1 MLSSDGQHMTG
12 MCATFDSQNS
22 LQVIAVLF
30 IASPHCYS
38 VMGQKTASNS
48 FTVRTPGLRTV
59 KFVKTIQLETEGG
72 RCEYGL
78 MEQVG
83 LGENC

>member
-12 MCATFDSQNS
+12 MRATLDSQNS
-22 LQVIAVLF
+22 LQAIAVVF
-30 IASPHCYS
+30 IVSPYCYS
-38 VMGQKTASNS
+38 VTGQKTATNS
-48 FTVRTPGLRTV
+48 FTVRIPRLRKV
-59 KFVKTIQLETEGG
+59 KFIKTIQLETDGG